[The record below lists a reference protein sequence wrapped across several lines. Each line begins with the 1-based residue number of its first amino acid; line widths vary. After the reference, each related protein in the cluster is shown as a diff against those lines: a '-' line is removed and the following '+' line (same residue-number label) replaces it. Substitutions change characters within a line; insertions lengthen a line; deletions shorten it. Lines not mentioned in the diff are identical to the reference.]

1 MYRWHSICTFFV
13 LFICMLSLM
22 ACGGKLSNKQQSV
35 MWMSLYNQNYKDA
48 AGAMVMTVASPQS
61 EEHKKFLVKKLEI
74 LVELKPLLDTYDT
87 IVWSDGTPDDRL
99 MSNIN
104 YLVYRLTDLIVEG
117 SIK

>member
-1 MYRWHSICTFFV
+1 
-13 LFICMLSLM
+13 MLSLA

-61 EEHKKFLVKKLEI
+61 DEHKKFLVTKLEI

-99 MSNIN
+99 MTMLFIA
-104 YLVYRLTDLIVEG
+104 VPIIEPLIA
-117 SIK
+117 